1 LGHQFRIFSMEH
13 FRDFIEFTPSV
24 RVGVRDKIRDRAR
37 VGVRVWV
44 TSSEYLVWSISEIS

>member
-44 TSSEYLVWSISEIS
+44 TSSECLAWSISEIA